1 MIFSKQKL
9 DKAFTYMS
17 KYYNKILFIDL
28 ETDQFDQF
36 LPIKVNDREWQTFTY
51 TEVKSFSDW
60 VAEFFESPFYSSN
73 GDNTQLVK
81 SIMTLRN
88 LEKLKQVTTP
98 ITMEYKKIIDGV
110 LHDIMLEFIP
120 IENNQAYLFVKD
132 LYLMQKGIYEY
143 ED

>member
-1 MIFSKQKL
+1 MIFSKQEL

-17 KYYNKILFIDL
+17 KYYNTILFIDL
-28 ETDQFDQF
+28 ETDKFS
-36 LPIKVNDREWQTFTY
+36 PIKINDND

-60 VAEFFESPFYSSN
+60 AAGFFQSPFYSSN

-98 ITMEYKKIIDGV
+98 ITMEYKKIVDGV
-110 LHDIMLEFIP
+110 FHDIMIEFIP

-143 ED
+143 EN

>member
-17 KYYNKILFIDL
+17 KYYNTILFIDL
-28 ETDQFDQF
+28 ETDQFS
-36 LPIKVNDREWQTFTY
+36 PIKVNDND

-60 VAEFFESPFYSSN
+60 AAWFFQSPFYSSN

-98 ITMEYKKIIDGV
+98 ITMEYKKIINNMF
-110 LHDIMLEFIP
+110 HDVMIEFIP
-120 IENNQAYLFVKD
+120 IENNQAYLFIKD

>member
-1 MIFSKQKL
+1 MIFSKQEL

-17 KYYNKILFIDL
+17 KYYNTILFIDL
-28 ETDQFDQF
+28 ETDQFS
-36 LPIKVNDREWQTFTY
+36 PIKIND

-60 VAEFFESPFYSSN
+60 AAKFFQSPFYSSN

-98 ITMEYKKIIDGV
+98 ITMEYKKIIDNV
-110 LHDIMLEFIP
+110 FHDVMIEFIP
-120 IENNQAYLFVKD
+120 IENKQAYLFVKD
-132 LYLMQKGIYEY
+132 LYLMQKGICEN

>member
-1 MIFSKQKL
+1 MILSKQNL

-17 KYYNKILFIDL
+17 KYYNTILFIDL
-28 ETDQFDQF
+28 ETDQFS
-36 LPIKVNDREWQTFTY
+36 PIKINNND
-51 TEVKSFSDW
+51 TEVKNFSDW
-60 VAEFFESPFYSSN
+60 AAGFFISPFYSSN

-98 ITMEYKKIIDGV
+98 ITMEYKKIVDGV
-110 LHDIMLEFIP
+110 FHDVMLEFIP

-132 LYLMQKGIYEY
+132 LYLMQKGICEY

>member
-1 MIFSKQKL
+1 MIFSKQNL

-17 KYYNKILFIDL
+17 KYYNTILFIDL
-28 ETDQFDQF
+28 ETDKFS
-36 LPIKVNDREWQTFTY
+36 PIKVNDND

-60 VAEFFESPFYSSN
+60 TAGFFQSPFYSSN

-98 ITMEYKKIIDGV
+98 ITMEYKKIINNMF
-110 LHDIMLEFIP
+110 HDIMIEFIP
-120 IENNQAYLFVKD
+120 IENKQAYLFIKD

>member
-28 ETDQFDQF
+28 ETDQFS
-36 LPIKVNDREWQTFTY
+36 PIKVNDRE
-51 TEVKSFSDW
+51 VKSFSDW
-60 VAEFFESPFYSSN
+60 AAGFFESPFYSSN

-98 ITMEYKKIIDGV
+98 IIMEYKKIVDGV
-110 LHDIMLEFIP
+110 FHDVMLEFIP

>member
-17 KYYNKILFIDL
+17 KYYNTILFIDL
-28 ETDQFDQF
+28 ETDQFS
-36 LPIKVNDREWQTFTY
+36 PIKVNDND

-60 VAEFFESPFYSSN
+60 AAAFFQSPFYSSN

-98 ITMEYKKIIDGV
+98 ITMEYKKIIDNV
-110 LHDIMLEFIP
+110 FHDVMIEFIP
-120 IENNQAYLFVKD
+120 IENKQAYLFVKD

-143 ED
+143 EN

>member
-1 MIFSKQKL
+1 MIFSKQNL

-17 KYYNKILFIDL
+17 KYYNTILFIDL
-28 ETDQFDQF
+28 ETDQFS
-36 LPIKVNDREWQTFTY
+36 PIKVNDND

-60 VAEFFESPFYSSN
+60 AAGFFQSPFYSSN

-110 LHDIMLEFIP
+110 FHDVMLEFIP

-132 LYLMQKGIYEY
+132 LYLMQKGICEY
-143 ED
+143 EV

>member
-1 MIFSKQKL
+1 MIFSKQNL

-28 ETDQFDQF
+28 ETDQFS
-36 LPIKVNDREWQTFTY
+36 PIKINDND

-60 VAEFFESPFYSSN
+60 VAWFFQSPFYSSN

-88 LEKLKQVTTP
+88 LEKLKRVTTP
-98 ITMEYKKIIDGV
+98 ITMEYKKIVDGV
-110 LHDIMLEFIP
+110 FHDIMIEFIP

-132 LYLMQKGIYEY
+132 LYLMQKGICEY

>member
-17 KYYNKILFIDL
+17 KYYNTILFIDL
-28 ETDQFDQF
+28 ETDQFS
-36 LPIKVNDREWQTFTY
+36 PIKVNDND

-60 VAEFFESPFYSSN
+60 AAGFFESPFYSSN

-98 ITMEYKKIIDGV
+98 IIMEYKKIVDGV
-110 LHDIMLEFIP
+110 FHDVMLEFIP

>member
-1 MIFSKQKL
+1 MIFNKQNL

-17 KYYNKILFIDL
+17 KYYNTILFIDL
-28 ETDQFDQF
+28 ETDQFS
-36 LPIKVNDREWQTFTY
+36 PIKIKD

-60 VAEFFESPFYSSN
+60 AARFFQSPFYSSN

-98 ITMEYKKIIDGV
+98 ITMEYKKIIDNV
-110 LHDIMLEFIP
+110 FHDVMIEFIP

-132 LYLMQKGIYEY
+132 LYLMQKGICEN

>member
-1 MIFSKQKL
+1 MIFSKQEL

-17 KYYNKILFIDL
+17 KYYNTILFIDL
-28 ETDQFDQF
+28 ETDQFS
-36 LPIKVNDREWQTFTY
+36 PIKIND

-60 VAEFFESPFYSSN
+60 AARFFQSPFYSSN
-73 GDNTQLVK
+73 GDNTHLVK

-98 ITMEYKKIIDGV
+98 ITMEYKKIVDGV
-110 LHDIMLEFIP
+110 FHDVMLEFIP
-120 IENNQAYLFVKD
+120 IENNQAYLFIKD
-132 LYLMQKGIYEY
+132 LYLMQKGICEN

>member
-1 MIFSKQKL
+1 MIFSKQNL

-17 KYYNKILFIDL
+17 KYYNTILFIDL
-28 ETDQFDQF
+28 ETDQFS
-36 LPIKVNDREWQTFTY
+36 PIKVNDND

-60 VAEFFESPFYSSN
+60 AAGFFISPFYSSN

-98 ITMEYKKIIDGV
+98 ITMEYKKIIDNV
-110 LHDIMLEFIP
+110 FHDVMIEFIP
-120 IENNQAYLFVKD
+120 IENKQAYLFVKD
-132 LYLMQKGIYEY
+132 LYLMQKGICEN

>member
-1 MIFSKQKL
+1 MIFSKQNL

-17 KYYNKILFIDL
+17 KYYNTILFIDL
-28 ETDQFDQF
+28 ETDKFS
-36 LPIKVNDREWQTFTY
+36 PIKIKDKEWQTFTY

-60 VAEFFESPFYSSN
+60 VAEFFISPFYSSN

-98 ITMEYKKIIDGV
+98 ITMEYKKIINNV
-110 LHDIMLEFIP
+110 FHDIMLEFIP

-132 LYLMQKGIYEY
+132 LYLMQKGICEY

>member
-17 KYYNKILFIDL
+17 KYYNTILFIDL
-28 ETDQFDQF
+28 ETDQFS
-36 LPIKVNDREWQTFTY
+36 PIKVNDND
-51 TEVKSFSDW
+51 TEIKSFSDW
-60 VAEFFESPFYSSN
+60 AAVFFQSPFYSSN

-98 ITMEYKKIIDGV
+98 ITMEYKKIINNMF
-110 LHDIMLEFIP
+110 HDVMIEFIP
-120 IENNQAYLFVKD
+120 IENNQAYLFIKD

>member
-1 MIFSKQKL
+1 MIFSKQNL

-17 KYYNKILFIDL
+17 KYYNTILFIDL
-28 ETDQFDQF
+28 ETDQFS
-36 LPIKVNDREWQTFTY
+36 PIKIND

-60 VAEFFESPFYSSN
+60 VAVFFESPFYSSN
-73 GDNTQLVK
+73 GDNTQLIK

-110 LHDIMLEFIP
+110 FHDVMIEFIP
-120 IENNQAYLFVKD
+120 IENKQAYLFIKD
-132 LYLMQKGIYEY
+132 LYLMQKGICEN

>member
-1 MIFSKQKL
+1 MIFNKQNL

-17 KYYNKILFIDL
+17 KYYNTILFIDL
-28 ETDQFDQF
+28 ETDQFS
-36 LPIKVNDREWQTFTY
+36 PIKIKD

-60 VAEFFESPFYSSN
+60 AARFFQSPFYSSN

-98 ITMEYKKIIDGV
+98 ITMEYKKIIDNV
-110 LHDIMLEFIP
+110 FHDVMIEFIP
-120 IENNQAYLFVKD
+120 IENKQAYLFVKD
-132 LYLMQKGIYEY
+132 LYLMQKGICEN

>member
-1 MIFSKQKL
+1 MIFNKQNL

-17 KYYNKILFIDL
+17 KYYNTILFIDL
-28 ETDQFDQF
+28 ETDKFS
-36 LPIKVNDREWQTFTY
+36 PIKINDND

-60 VAEFFESPFYSSN
+60 AAGFFISPFYSSN
-73 GDNTQLVK
+73 GNNTQLVK

-98 ITMEYKKIIDGV
+98 ITMEYKKIINNV
-110 LHDIMLEFIP
+110 FHDVMIEFIP
-120 IENNQAYLFVKD
+120 IENKQAYLFVKD
-132 LYLMQKGIYEY
+132 LYLMQKGICEN

>member
-1 MIFSKQKL
+1 MIFSKQNL

-28 ETDQFDQF
+28 ETDQFS
-36 LPIKVNDREWQTFTY
+36 PIKIKDKEWQTFTY
-51 TEVKSFSDW
+51 TEVKNFSDW
-60 VAEFFESPFYSSN
+60 VAEFFQSPFYSSN

-98 ITMEYKKIIDGV
+98 ITMEYKKIIDNV
-110 LHDIMLEFIP
+110 FHDVMIEFIP
-120 IENNQAYLFVKD
+120 IENKQAYLFVKD
-132 LYLMQKGIYEY
+132 LYLMQKGICEY

>member
-1 MIFSKQKL
+1 MIFNKQNL

-17 KYYNKILFIDL
+17 KYYNTILLIDL
-28 ETDQFDQF
+28 ETDQF
-36 LPIKVNDREWQTFTY
+36 LPIKIKDSD

-60 VAEFFESPFYSSN
+60 AAGFFQSPFYSSN

-98 ITMEYKKIIDGV
+98 ITMEYKKIIDNV
-110 LHDIMLEFIP
+110 FHDVMIEFIP
-120 IENNQAYLFVKD
+120 IENNQAYLFIKD
-132 LYLMQKGIYEY
+132 LYLMQKGICEN

>member
-1 MIFSKQKL
+1 MIFSKQEL

-17 KYYNKILFIDL
+17 KYYNTILFIDL
-28 ETDQFDQF
+28 ETDKFS
-36 LPIKVNDREWQTFTY
+36 PIKIND

-60 VAEFFESPFYSSN
+60 AARFFQSPFYSSN

-98 ITMEYKKIIDGV
+98 ITMEYKKIIDNV
-110 LHDIMLEFIP
+110 FHDVMIEFIP

-132 LYLMQKGIYEY
+132 LYLMQKGICEN

>member
-1 MIFSKQKL
+1 M
-9 DKAFTYMS
+9 
-17 KYYNKILFIDL
+17 
-28 ETDQFDQF
+28 ETDQFS
-36 LPIKVNDREWQTFTY
+36 PIKVNDKD

-60 VAEFFESPFYSSN
+60 AAVFFQSPFYSSN

-98 ITMEYKKIIDGV
+98 ITMEYKKIIDNV
-110 LHDIMLEFIP
+110 FHDVMIEFIP

>member
-28 ETDQFDQF
+28 ETDQFS
-36 LPIKVNDREWQTFTY
+36 PIKVNDND

-60 VAEFFESPFYSSN
+60 AAGFLQSPFYSSN

-98 ITMEYKKIIDGV
+98 IIMEYKKIVDGV
-110 LHDIMLEFIP
+110 FHDVMLEFIP

>member
-1 MIFSKQKL
+1 MIFSKQNL

-28 ETDQFDQF
+28 ETDQFS
-36 LPIKVNDREWQTFTY
+36 PIKIKDSEWQTFTY

-60 VAEFFESPFYSSN
+60 VAGFFESPFYSSN

-98 ITMEYKKIIDGV
+98 ITMEYKKIVDGV
-110 LHDIMLEFIP
+110 FHDIMLEFIP

-132 LYLMQKGIYEY
+132 LYLMQKGICEY

>member
-1 MIFSKQKL
+1 MIFSKQNL

-17 KYYNKILFIDL
+17 KYYNTILFIDL
-28 ETDQFDQF
+28 ETDQFS
-36 LPIKVNDREWQTFTY
+36 PIKVNDND

-60 VAEFFESPFYSSN
+60 AAGFFESPFYSSN

-98 ITMEYKKIIDGV
+98 ITMEYKKIVDGV
-110 LHDIMLEFIP
+110 FHDVMLEFIP

-143 ED
+143 EN

>member
-1 MIFSKQKL
+1 MIFNKQNL

-17 KYYNKILFIDL
+17 KYYNTILFIDL
-28 ETDQFDQF
+28 ETDQFS
-36 LPIKVNDREWQTFTY
+36 PIKINDNDI
-51 TEVKSFSDW
+51 EVKSFSDW
-60 VAEFFESPFYSSN
+60 AAGFFQSPFYSSN

-88 LEKLKQVTTP
+88 LEKLKQITTP
-98 ITMEYKKIIDGV
+98 IIMEYKKIIDNV
-110 LHDIMLEFIP
+110 FHDVMIEFIP

-132 LYLMQKGIYEY
+132 LYLMQKGICKN

>member
-1 MIFSKQKL
+1 MIFSKQNL

-28 ETDQFDQF
+28 ETDQFS
-36 LPIKVNDREWQTFTY
+36 PIKVNDKD
-51 TEVKSFSDW
+51 TEIKSFSDW
-60 VAEFFESPFYSSN
+60 AAGFFQSPFYSSN

-98 ITMEYKKIIDGV
+98 ITMEYKKIIDNV
-110 LHDIMLEFIP
+110 FHDVMIEFIP
-120 IENNQAYLFVKD
+120 IENKQAYLFVKD
-132 LYLMQKGIYEY
+132 LYLMQKGICEY
-143 ED
+143 EV

>member
-1 MIFSKQKL
+1 MIFSKQNL

-17 KYYNKILFIDL
+17 KYYNTILFIDL
-28 ETDQFDQF
+28 ETDQFS
-36 LPIKVNDREWQTFTY
+36 PIKIKDSD

-60 VAEFFESPFYSSN
+60 AAGFFQSPFYSSN

-81 SIMTLRN
+81 SIITLRN

-98 ITMEYKKIIDGV
+98 IIMEYKKIIDNV
-110 LHDIMLEFIP
+110 FHDVMIEFIP

-132 LYLMQKGIYEY
+132 LYLMQKGICEN

>member
-17 KYYNKILFIDL
+17 KYYNTILFIDL
-28 ETDQFDQF
+28 ETDQFS
-36 LPIKVNDREWQTFTY
+36 PIKVNDND

-60 VAEFFESPFYSSN
+60 AAGFFQSPFYSSN
-73 GDNTQLVK
+73 GDNTQLIK

-98 ITMEYKKIIDGV
+98 IIMEYKKIINNMF
-110 LHDIMLEFIP
+110 HDVMIEFIP
-120 IENNQAYLFVKD
+120 IENNQAYLFIKD

>member
-1 MIFSKQKL
+1 MIFNKQNL

-17 KYYNKILFIDL
+17 KYYNTILLIDL
-28 ETDQFDQF
+28 ETDKFS
-36 LPIKVNDREWQTFTY
+36 PIKIND

-60 VAEFFESPFYSSN
+60 AAEFFQSPFYSSN
-73 GDNTQLVK
+73 GNNTQLVK

-98 ITMEYKKIIDGV
+98 IIMEYKKIVDGV
-110 LHDIMLEFIP
+110 FHDVMLEFIP

-132 LYLMQKGIYEY
+132 LYLMQKGICEY

>member
-1 MIFSKQKL
+1 MIFSKQNL

-17 KYYNKILFIDL
+17 KYYNTILFIDL
-28 ETDQFDQF
+28 ETDQFS
-36 LPIKVNDREWQTFTY
+36 PIKVNDND

-60 VAEFFESPFYSSN
+60 AAGFFQSPFYSSN

-110 LHDIMLEFIP
+110 FHDVMLEFIP

>member
-17 KYYNKILFIDL
+17 KYYNTILFIDL
-28 ETDQFDQF
+28 ETDQFS
-36 LPIKVNDREWQTFTY
+36 PIKINDKD

-60 VAEFFESPFYSSN
+60 VAWFFQSPFYSSN

-98 ITMEYKKIIDGV
+98 ITMEYKKIIDNV
-110 LHDIMLEFIP
+110 FHDIMIEFIP
-120 IENNQAYLFVKD
+120 IKNKQAYLFVKD
-132 LYLMQKGIYEY
+132 LYLMQKGICEY

>member
-1 MIFSKQKL
+1 MIFNKQNL

-17 KYYNKILFIDL
+17 KYYNTILFIDL
-28 ETDQFDQF
+28 ETDQFS
-36 LPIKVNDREWQTFTY
+36 PIKIKD

-60 VAEFFESPFYSSN
+60 AAEFFQSPFYSSN

-98 ITMEYKKIIDGV
+98 ITMEYKKIIDNV
-110 LHDIMLEFIP
+110 FHDVMIEFIP
-120 IENNQAYLFVKD
+120 IENKQAYLFVKD
-132 LYLMQKGIYEY
+132 LYLMQKGICEN

>member
-1 MIFSKQKL
+1 MIFSKQNL

-17 KYYNKILFIDL
+17 KYYNTILFIDL
-28 ETDQFDQF
+28 ETDKFS
-36 LPIKVNDREWQTFTY
+36 PIKIND

-60 VAEFFESPFYSSN
+60 VAEFFISPFYSSN

-98 ITMEYKKIIDGV
+98 IIMEYKKIINNV
-110 LHDIMLEFIP
+110 FHDIMLEFIP

-132 LYLMQKGIYEY
+132 LYLMQKGICEY

>member
-17 KYYNKILFIDL
+17 KYYNTILFIDL
-28 ETDQFDQF
+28 ETDQFS
-36 LPIKVNDREWQTFTY
+36 PIKVNDND

-60 VAEFFESPFYSSN
+60 AAGFFQSPFYSSN
-73 GDNTQLVK
+73 GDNTQLIK

-98 ITMEYKKIIDGV
+98 ITMEYKKIVDGV
-110 LHDIMLEFIP
+110 FHDVMLEFIP

>member
-17 KYYNKILFIDL
+17 KYYNTILFIDL
-28 ETDQFDQF
+28 ETDQFS
-36 LPIKVNDREWQTFTY
+36 PIKVNDND

-60 VAEFFESPFYSSN
+60 VAWFFQSPFYSSN

-98 ITMEYKKIIDGV
+98 ITMEYKKIVDGV
-110 LHDIMLEFIP
+110 FHDIMIEFIP
-120 IENNQAYLFVKD
+120 IENKQAYLFIKD

>member
-1 MIFSKQKL
+1 MIFSKQNL

-17 KYYNKILFIDL
+17 KYYNTILFIDL
-28 ETDQFDQF
+28 ETDQFS
-36 LPIKVNDREWQTFTY
+36 PIKINDKEWQKFTY

-60 VAEFFESPFYSSN
+60 AAGFFQSPFYSSN

-98 ITMEYKKIIDGV
+98 ITMEYKKIIDNV
-110 LHDIMLEFIP
+110 FHDVMIEFIP

-132 LYLMQKGIYEY
+132 LYLMQKGICEN
-143 ED
+143 EN

>member
-1 MIFSKQKL
+1 MIFSKQNL

-17 KYYNKILFIDL
+17 KYYNTILLIDL
-28 ETDQFDQF
+28 ETDKFS
-36 LPIKVNDREWQTFTY
+36 PIKIND

-60 VAEFFESPFYSSN
+60 ADEFFQSPFYSSN

-98 ITMEYKKIIDGV
+98 ITMEYKKIINNV
-110 LHDIMLEFIP
+110 FHDIMLEFIP

-132 LYLMQKGIYEY
+132 LYLMQKGICEY